1 MTDSNEPEVGA
12 TSDNSNM
19 PQTGTADKSSQSAW
33 EGFSDE
39 ETKYVGDKG
48 WKAPKDLLKSYR
60 ELENMESKR
69 ISIPADDDAEAWNK
83 LYAKL
88 GRPETADKYD
98 IGVNDNDKAEIQKL
112 MFETNQTSKQAK
124 ALVAGFDKLI
134 KEKQKAADALIDA
147 ENKKQEESVIAE
159 WGDDAEKNTELMN
172 RGAKLLG
179 LDDEDL
185 AAVRMTIAPKKYM
198 EAMKR
203 LGEAISEDNI
213 PAGNKGGHEEKVSFF
228 SIAHEIM
235 KGKDNG

>member
-1 MTDSNEPEVGA
+1 MTDLNEPEVGA

-19 PQTGTADKSSQSAW
+19 PQIGTADKSSQSVW

-159 WGDDAEKNTELMN
+159 WGDDADKNRELMS

-179 LDDEDL
+179 LDDADL
-185 AAVRMTIAPKKYM
+185 AAIRMTIAPKKYM

-213 PAGNKGGHEEKVSFF
+213 PAGNKTGQSEAMSTEEYFKQFF
-228 SIAHEIM
+228 
-235 KGKDNG
+235 KD

>member
-1 MTDSNEPEVGA
+1 MTDLNEPEVGA

-159 WGDDAEKNTELMN
+159 WGDDADKNRELMS

-179 LDDEDL
+179 LDDDDL
-185 AAVRMTIAPKKYM
+185 AAIRMTIAPKKYM

-213 PAGNKGGHEEKVSFF
+213 PAGNKAGQSEAMSTEEYFKQFF
-228 SIAHEIM
+228 
-235 KGKDNG
+235 KD

>member
-1 MTDSNEPEVGA
+1 MTDLNEPEVGA

-39 ETKYVGDKG
+39 ETKIRRRQG
-48 WKAPKDLLKSYR
+48 
-60 ELENMESKR
+60 LESSQRPFEILSRTRNMESKR

-124 ALVAGFDKLI
+124 ALVAGFD
-134 KEKQKAADALIDA
+134 QAD
-147 ENKKQEESVIAE
+147 
-159 WGDDAEKNTELMN
+159 
-172 RGAKLLG
+172 
-179 LDDEDL
+179 
-185 AAVRMTIAPKKYM
+185 
-198 EAMKR
+198 
-203 LGEAISEDNI
+203 
-213 PAGNKGGHEEKVSFF
+213 
-228 SIAHEIM
+228 
-235 KGKDNG
+235 

>member
-159 WGDDAEKNTELMN
+159 WGDDADKNRELMS

-179 LDDEDL
+179 LDDADL
-185 AAVRMTIAPKKYM
+185 AAIRMTIAPKKYM

-213 PAGNKGGHEEKVSFF
+213 PAGNKTGQSEAMSTEEYFKQFF
-228 SIAHEIM
+228 
-235 KGKDNG
+235 KD

>member
-1 MTDSNEPEVGA
+1 MRKP
-12 TSDNSNM
+12 
-19 PQTGTADKSSQSAW
+19 
-33 EGFSDE
+33 
-39 ETKYVGDKG
+39 KYVGDKG

-147 ENKKQEESVIAE
+147 ETRNRRKALLPNGATTPTKQGTHEP
-159 WGDDAEKNTELMN
+159 
-172 RGAKLLG
+172 GAKLLG
-179 LDDEDL
+179 LDDDDL
-185 AAVRMTIAPKKYM
+185 AAIRMTIAPKKYM

-213 PAGNKGGHEEKVSFF
+213 PAGNKTGQSEAMSTEEYFKQFF
-228 SIAHEIM
+228 
-235 KGKDNG
+235 KD